1 MKNILKSILII
12 LIIGLFSCSDVKKE
26 NEELIQEIEEFKS
39 LNNRYPNNLNEINES
54 DDTYCYYVTDN
65 SFNLEYISF
74 KDLYWYNSGN
84 DVWDFLEG
92 DADKFHCK

>member
-1 MKNILKSILII
+1 M
-12 LIIGLFSCSDVKKE
+12 
-26 NEELIQEIEEFKS
+26 FKS

-54 DDTYCYYVTDN
+54 DDKYCYYVTDH

-92 DADKFHCK
+92 DADKCHCN